1 MKRRVISEQTMIG
14 HPGLSGANHELLSA
28 VSPARRRASSELLKR
43 SWYYLAGLAVIP
55 PLLALFAYVVSQQHV
70 KSVADTQATGRFIL
84 GLDEILSTIQDAETG
99 QRGYLLT
106 GSEIYLSPYNQAR
119 SRINQ
124 QLSDLAVSASEVG
137 EAPSHIDELKSS
149 IQAKMTELESVIALH
164 NSGQKEA
171 AVAMVR
177 TGEGQRAMERIRAQV
192 GSLKNDQM
200 TAYTNRYTKQVANQ
214 KYTAVLLAVA
224 TAASL
229 LLLLF
234 VLRVGALYARERDE
248 TEQQTRRLNQ
258 ELEFRVRD
266 RTAALEART
275 MESEAKSA
283 ELARSNADLAQFAS
297 VASHDLQEPLRMVA
311 AYMGMLS
318 RKYGSSLDERAQTY
332 IQYAAEGA
340 TRMQA
345 LINDL
350 HTYSQAG
357 TEAIDRECTPFTR
370 IVEQALQN
378 LRVAIDES
386 GASVRYENLPDVVI
400 DPIKMT
406 QVIQN
411 LVGNAIK
418 FRKQSVTPEIDIAAE
433 AKNAVWVFSVRDN
446 GIGFDP
452 KYREQIFGAFQR
464 LHGGGTYPG
473 SGIGL
478 SVCRR
483 IIGHHGGQLWAESAP
498 DAGSTFFFTLPRSLN

>member
-1 MKRRVISEQTMIG
+1 
-14 HPGLSGANHELLSA
+14 
-28 VSPARRRASSELLKR
+28 
-43 SWYYLAGLAVIP
+43 
-55 PLLALFAYVVSQQHV
+55 
-70 KSVADTQATGRFIL
+70 
-84 GLDEILSTIQDAETG
+84 
-99 QRGYLLT
+99 
-106 GSEIYLSPYNQAR
+106 
-119 SRINQ
+119 
-124 QLSDLAVSASEVG
+124 
-137 EAPSHIDELKSS
+137 
-149 IQAKMTELESVIALH
+149 
-164 NSGQKEA
+164 
-171 AVAMVR
+171 
-177 TGEGQRAMERIRAQV
+177 
-192 GSLKNDQM
+192 
-200 TAYTNRYTKQVANQ
+200 
-214 KYTAVLLAVA
+214 
-224 TAASL
+224 
-229 LLLLF
+229 
-234 VLRVGALYARERDE
+234 
-248 TEQQTRRLNQ
+248 
-258 ELEFRVRD
+258 
-266 RTAALEART
+266 

-283 ELARSNADLAQFAS
+283 ELAQSNADLAQFAS

-311 AYMGMLS
+311 MYMGMLS

-332 IQYAAEGA
+332 IKYAAEGA

-350 HTYSQAG
+350 RAYSQAG
-357 TEAIDRECTPFTR
+357 TEAITRECTPFTR

-378 LRVAIDES
+378 LRIAIDES
-386 GASVRYENLPDVVI
+386 GASVRYREPARRSNRPNKDDAS
-400 DPIKMT
+400 DP
-406 QVIQN
+406 N

-433 AKNAVWVFSVRDN
+433 AKNSVWVFSVRDN

>member
-1 MKRRVISEQTMIG
+1 
-14 HPGLSGANHELLSA
+14 LL
-28 VSPARRRASSELLKR
+28 RR

-55 PLLALFAYVVSQQHV
+55 LLLALFAYVVSEQHI
-70 KSVADTQATGRFIL
+70 KSVANTQAIGEFLL
-84 GLDEILSTIQDAETG
+84 GLDGILSSVQDAETG

-106 GSEIYLSPYNQAR
+106 GSEIYLTPYKQAR
-119 SRINQ
+119 NRINQ
-124 QLSDLAVSASEVG
+124 QLSDLAASASQVG
-137 EAPSHIDELKSS
+137 EAPSHIDDLKSS
-149 IQAKMTELESVIALH
+149 IHAKMTELESVIALY
-164 NSGQKEA
+164 NSGRKDVA
-171 AVAMVR
+171 AVTVR
-177 TGEGQRAMERIRAQV
+177 SGEGQREMESIRSQIA
-192 GSLKNDQM
+192 SLKGKQT
-200 TAYTNRYTKQVANQ
+200 TAFVNRYAKQVAHQ
-214 KYTAVLLAVA
+214 KYTAALLAFA

-234 VLRVGALYARERDE
+234 VLRVGVLYARERDE
-248 TEQQTRRLNQ
+248 TEQQTRRLNE
-258 ELEFRVRD
+258 ELEARVRD

-311 AYMGMLS
+311 GYMGMLS
-318 RKYGSSLDERAQTY
+318 RKYGSSLDEKAQSY
-332 IQYAAEGA
+332 IQYATEGA
-340 TRMQA
+340 TRMQT

-350 HTYSQAG
+350 LTYSQAG
-357 TEAIDRECTPFTR
+357 TEAITKHRKPFAQ

-378 LRVAIDES
+378 LRVAIDENR
-386 GASVRYENLPDVVI
+386 AVVRYQNLPEVTV

-406 QVIQN
+406 QVVQN

-418 FRKQSVTPEIDIAAE
+418 FRKQDVTPEIEIGAE
-433 AKNAVWVFSVRDN
+433 AKNSFWVFSVRDN

-452 KYREQIFGAFQR
+452 KYQEQIFGAFQR
-464 LHGGGTYPG
+464 LHGTGTYPG

-483 IIGHHGGQLWAESAP
+483 IIGHHGGRLWAESTP
-498 DAGSTFFFTLPRSLN
+498 DAGSTFFFMLPRSEN

>member
-1 MKRRVISEQTMIG
+1 
-14 HPGLSGANHELLSA
+14 
-28 VSPARRRASSELLKR
+28 
-43 SWYYLAGLAVIP
+43 
-55 PLLALFAYVVSQQHV
+55 LLA
-70 KSVADTQATGRFIL
+70 I
-84 GLDEILSTIQDAETG
+84 
-99 QRGYLLT
+99 
-106 GSEIYLSPYNQAR
+106 
-119 SRINQ
+119 
-124 QLSDLAVSASEVG
+124 
-137 EAPSHIDELKSS
+137 
-149 IQAKMTELESVIALH
+149 
-164 NSGQKEA
+164 
-171 AVAMVR
+171 
-177 TGEGQRAMERIRAQV
+177 
-192 GSLKNDQM
+192 
-200 TAYTNRYTKQVANQ
+200 
-214 KYTAVLLAVA
+214 A

-234 VLRVGALYARERDE
+234 VLRVGVLYARERDE

-258 ELEFRVRD
+258 ELESRVRD

-311 AYMGMLS
+311 GYMGMLS
-318 RKYGSSLDERAQTY
+318 RKYGSSLDEKAQSY

-340 TRMQA
+340 TRMQT

-350 HTYSQAG
+350 LTYSQAG
-357 TEAIDRECTPFTR
+357 TEATTKQRTPFVQ

-378 LRVAIDES
+378 LRVAIDENR
-386 GASVRYENLPDVVI
+386 AVVRYQNLPEVTV

-406 QVIQN
+406 QVVQN

-418 FRKQSVTPEIDIAAE
+418 FRKQDTTPEIDIAAE
-433 AKNAVWVFSVRDN
+433 AKNSFWVFSVRDN

-452 KYREQIFGAFQR
+452 KYQEQIFGAFQR
-464 LHGGGTYPG
+464 LHGTGTYPG

-483 IIGHHGGQLWAESAP
+483 IIGHHGGRLWAESTL
-498 DAGSTFFFTLPRSLN
+498 DTGSIFFFTLPRSEN